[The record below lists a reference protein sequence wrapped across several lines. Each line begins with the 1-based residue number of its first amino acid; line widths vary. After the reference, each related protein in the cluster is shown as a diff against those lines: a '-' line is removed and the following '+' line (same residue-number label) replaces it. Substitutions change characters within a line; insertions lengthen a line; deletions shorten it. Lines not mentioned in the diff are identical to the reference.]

1 MAETYCNSYYAA
13 TRNPIAPFPRLDKR
27 IEVDVA
33 IIGGGFTGVAT
44 AVELAE
50 RGVSVAL
57 LEGNVI
63 GWGASSRNGGQITG
77 SLSGDKA
84 MLGRSAP
91 RPRISFGIC
100 AGADSASSGTASR
113 NTPSSAT

>member
-13 TRNPIAPFPRLDKR
+13 TRNPIAPFSRLDKR

-50 RGVSVAL
+50 RGVSSRC
-57 LEGNVI
+57 
-63 GWGASSRNGGQITG
+63 WKPMSS
-77 SLSGDKA
+77 
-84 MLGRSAP
+84 
-91 RPRISFGIC
+91 
-100 AGADSASSGTASR
+100 AGAHRAEWRADYRITLR
-113 NTPSSAT
+113 